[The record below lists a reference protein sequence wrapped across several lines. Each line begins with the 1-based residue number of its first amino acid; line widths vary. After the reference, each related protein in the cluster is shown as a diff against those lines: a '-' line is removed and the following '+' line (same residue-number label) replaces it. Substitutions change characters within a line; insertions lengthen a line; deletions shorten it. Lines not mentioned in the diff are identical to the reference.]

1 MASTG
6 VDVFEAG
13 DEVGD
18 VPRLGVSRTVRKAT
32 SVTGGSKQS
41 GSTISNWTA
50 EMFLP
55 YTLLKLLQNVPPQ
68 PGTHWRANFPAH
80 GRVIVTVLLPASL
93 PVVRTTKTL
102 NEATSVGALRPSVV
116 ENVVVPGE
124 MLPMT
129 VAVAAS

>member
-1 MASTG
+1 MKSG
-6 VDVFEAG
+6 MHRVSR
-13 DEVGD
+13 
-18 VPRLGVSRTVRKAT
+18 VPRTVRKAT
-32 SVTGGSKQS
+32 SVTGGSEQS

-55 YTLLKLLQNVPPQ
+55 YTLLKPLQNVQPR
-68 PGTHWRANFPAH
+68 PGTHWRANFPPY

-129 VAVAAS
+129 VAMAAS